1 MMKRAR
7 MTKTMVVLVMPVPS
21 MMTMIILTIALRK
34 KVPSASADPEAQ
46 ETKPELQFDRYSSC
60 SICLE
65 EFENGEKLVKLP
77 CSHYFHPDC
86 INPWLTERQ
95 PTCPLCKAN
104 VKHDLERKR
113 RQMNGQYDDDETYNS
128 DASQG
133 CCCCSPIF
141 HCIESCLFCCCTG
154 DNHVHDADGEGEYIN
169 ISTQA
174 QQRS

>member
-1 MMKRAR
+1 MG
-7 MTKTMVVLVMPVPS
+7 
-21 MMTMIILTIALRK
+21 
-34 KVPSASADPEAQ
+34 
-46 ETKPELQFDRYSSC
+46 KPELQFDRYSSC

-133 CCCCSPIF
+133 CCCFSPIF

-174 QQRS
+174 QQRSAGQDGESADIISSNSPESIHSPLLENEYDVL